1 MTVTCSSNEKPWPW
15 LEKPTTEVFFYFSE
29 HVLMCYG
36 IVQEEKQKHCVI
48 YEISTTLSIYQISMV
63 FSICLHFLLADDVL
77 EWLEGAYQQVPCS
90 LINTD
95 V

>member
-15 LEKPTTEVFFYFSE
+15 LEKPTTEVFFYVSE

-48 YEISTTLSIYQISMV
+48 YEISTTLSIIKSARFSPFAFISSLPMMYWNGWKE
-63 FSICLHFLLADDVL
+63 LTNKFLVA
-77 EWLEGAYQQVPCS
+77 
-90 LINTD
+90 
-95 V
+95 